1 MPRATNEFR
10 DTIQG
15 DAAMKTEDLELDS
28 ILIDLQHMID
38 AFEFQRQATEITSL
52 RFEILT
58 AQIIKLR
65 VARNKRIDD
74 LLAQ

>member
-1 MPRATNEFR
+1 
-10 DTIQG
+10 
-15 DAAMKTEDLELDS
+15 MKTEDLELDS

-38 AFEFQRQATEITSL
+38 EFEFQRRATEITSL